1 MNKQE
6 IITVLSELY
15 KISGFRISL
24 HGTDYTEIAAFP
36 EEPLPFCRL
45 VNGCDS
51 EHALCLECDRHGCE
65 VAVAKRGTYIYKCR
79 YGLTEAISPLYNFG
93 TMTGFLMMGQIADGE
108 GAIDCA
114 RELAGRVLGDNT
126 EALAES
132 IPKVAPD
139 MIESY
144 VRIMTICAE
153 YLTLSNAMP
162 SAKPTVAELAR
173 QYISENLS
181 KKFSISD
188 ICDKLG
194 TSKSTL
200 LTSFKKHFGTT
211 VNAYITETRLD
222 TSLKLLEEGAKTIN
236 EIATEVGFAD
246 QSYFSK
252 VFSQRYGMPP
262 SEYRLKIKV
271 DEGDE

>member
-24 HGTDYTEIAAFP
+24 HGTDYSEIAAFP
-36 EEPLPFCRL
+36 DEALPFCKR
-45 VNGCDS
+45 VNECEG
-51 EHALCLECDRHGCE
+51 EHALCLECDRRACE
-65 VAVAKRGTYIYKCR
+65 VAVAKQGTYIYKCR

-93 TMTGFLMMGQIADGE
+93 TMTGFLMMGQIADGDV
-108 GAIDCA
+108 AVSRA
-114 RELAGRVLGDNT
+114 
-126 EALAES
+126 EALSSEILGEDVAKLTKD
-132 IPKVAPD
+132 IPTVSPE

-144 VRIMTICAE
+144 VKIMTICAE

-162 SAKPTVAELAR
+162 STKPTVAELAR

-188 ICDKLG
+188 ICEKLG

-200 LTSFKKHFGTT
+200 LTSFKRHFGTT
-211 VNAYITETRLD
+211 VNAYVTETRLE
-222 TSLKLLEEGAKTIN
+222 TSVKLLEEGAKTIN
-236 EIATEVGFAD
+236 EIAAEVGFSD

-252 VFSQRYGMPP
+252 VFSQKYGMPP
-262 SEYRLKIKV
+262 SEYKAVLKKNT
-271 DEGDE
+271 EEL